1 MGKDL
6 SSKNKSSLELVFYKQ
21 LFSQSSLS
29 FSSSISLCQGKVYI
43 KINLGL
49 FCVIQEFLRE
59 MKSQACFTKPL
70 CLLSLHR
77 GEDF

>member
-21 LFSQSSLS
+21 LFSQSLLS
-29 FSSSISLCQGKVYI
+29 FSSSISLCQGKVY
-43 KINLGL
+43 INLGL

-59 MKSQACFTKPL
+59 MKSQACFTKL
-70 CLLSLHR
+70 LRLLSLHR
-77 GEDF
+77 REDF